1 MKKYI
6 RQIIGSLLS
15 IFVFSLCTIATIPL
29 ISRVTQA
36 ISQKNI
42 QELNIVILLALG
54 IFIIRGLAYY
64 AQGYLSSY
72 AIQKMLYDLRTQL
85 FEHLHN
91 LSHDFFTRWRTGD
104 LIARSTNDIENI
116 QNGILT
122 SITETFPNIIT
133 LIGAIGYLFYI
144 NWRLSLVTIMIIP
157 LLAYAIKKFSTE
169 MRTVSINAQNKTADI
184 SSILQEKVAGVVV
197 VKSFA
202 REKEEVA
209 AFKKESEKS
218 FWLSLKQIQINVTQ
232 TPILAF
238 INLLGLIAILWYGG
252 WEVVSGKLDPANLL
266 AFFGGIV
273 IIADPVSKLGTVS
286 INLQKALA
294 SAQRIF
300 EIIDLEPSIKEKE
313 DAKEIKIQGKVNF
326 SNVNFRYKEEQSLI
340 LDNINIE
347 ANPGEIIAL
356 VGRSGSGKT
365 TLINLIP
372 RFYDPINGNI
382 SIDKINIKDLK
393 LQSLRSQLGIVS
405 QETILFSNTIK
416 ENIAY
421 GKSNPTFEEIKKAS
435 MMANAHNFII
445 ELPRGYDTQVGE
457 RGVELSGGQRQRI
470 AIARAL
476 LKNPKILIFDEA
488 TSALDTESERLVQE
502 AMDKLMKG
510 RTTFVIAHRL
520 STVQHAD
527 NIIVLEKG
535 QIAEQGKHDELLKKD
550 GIYKMLYNMQFKE

>member
-1 MKKYI
+1 MKQYL

-15 IFVFSLCTIATIPL
+15 ILVFSLCTIATIPL

-36 ISQKNI
+36 ISTKSFF
-42 QELNIVILLALG
+42 ELNITILIALG
-54 IFIIRGLAYY
+54 IYLVRGLAFY

-72 AIQKMLYDLRTQL
+72 AIQRMLFDLRTQL
-85 FEHLHN
+85 FGHLHK

-116 QNGILT
+116 QNGIIT
-122 SITETFPNIIT
+122 SITETFPNMIT
-133 LIGAIGYLFYI
+133 LIGAIGYLFYL
-144 NWRLSLVTIMIIP
+144 NWRLSLVTILIIP
-157 LLAYAIKKFSTE
+157 LLSFAIKKFSSQ
-169 MRTVSINAQNKTADI
+169 MRSVSIDAQNKTADI
-184 SSILQEKVAGVVV
+184 SSILQEKVAGVAV

-202 REKEEVA
+202 REKEEVE

-218 FWLSLKQIQINVTQ
+218 FWLTLKQVQINVTQ

-252 WEVVSGKLDPANLL
+252 YEVVTGKLDPANLL

-273 IIADPVSKLGTVS
+273 IIADPVSKLGVVS

-300 EIIDLEPSIKEKE
+300 EIIDMEPTIKEK
-313 DAKEIKIQGKVNF
+313 DNAKEIKINGEVNF
-326 SNVNFRYKEEQSLI
+326 QNVTFKYKEEQSLI
-340 LDNINIE
+340 LDNANIE
-347 ANPGEIIAL
+347 ARSGEIIAL

-372 RFYDPINGNI
+372 RFYDPIEGDI
-382 SIDKINIKDLK
+382 SIDGINIKDLK

-421 GKSNPTFEEIKKAS
+421 GKVNATFDEIKHAAQ
-435 MMANAHNFII
+435 MANAHNFII
-445 ELPRGYDTQVGE
+445 ELPHGYDTEVGE
-457 RGVELSGGQRQRI
+457 RGVTLSGGQRQRI

-520 STVQHAD
+520 STVQHAN
-527 NIIVLEKG
+527 NIIVLDKG
-535 QIAEQGKHDELLKKD
+535 KIVEQGKHEELLSQG
-550 GIYKMLYNMQFKE
+550 GIYKMLYDMQFRA